1 MKVTVD
7 EILVRPG
14 RREAEPGDV
23 RGLAESMEALGVLNS
38 RHHVAELCPH
48 RRTAPSGGGAGGGDE
63 PRQSQQRQLHDATDE
78 EVLP

>member
-1 MKVTVD
+1 MKVAVD
-7 EILVRPG
+7 EIIIRPG

-23 RGLAESMEALGVLNS
+23 RGLVESMEASGLLNS

-48 RRTAPSGGGAGGGDE
+48 RGTAPPCGGEVGGDE
-63 PRQSQQRQLHDATDE
+63 PRQRQQRQLHDATDG